1 MSSGKGAPLVVTIDG
16 PAASGKSSTA
26 TQVADRLGIRHVDS
40 GSLYRAVAAA
50 RLREGDAPDLWTEH
64 SVLDAARHVTLV
76 PGDVTFEPRI
86 DGDACEAEIRGDA
99 VTAVV
104 SLVAKMPHV
113 RSWVNATVR
122 ATSASHEIV
131 VDGRDM
137 GTAVFPEA
145 RLKVWLVAP
154 PEERAR
160 RRLLQRHGRAPT
172 APELEAETAELER
185 RDHRDRE
192 QSQPA
197 TDAVWVDTM
206 GISQDEQVGR
216 IVAMAEERR

>member
-1 MSSGKGAPLVVTIDG
+1 VPLVVTIDG

-40 GSLYRAVAAA
+40 GSLYRAVTAA
-50 RLREGDAPDLWTEH
+50 RLREGDAPDLWTEQ
-64 SVLDAARHVTLV
+64 SVLEAARRVTLV
-76 PGDVTFEPRI
+76 PGEVTFEPRI
-86 DGDACEAEIRGDA
+86 DGAACEAEIRGDA
-99 VTAVV
+99 VTALV

-113 RSWVNATVR
+113 RHWVNATVR
-122 ATSASHEIV
+122 ATSATHEIV

-160 RRLLQRHGRAPT
+160 RRLLQRNGRAPT
-172 APELEAETAELER
+172 GEELEAETAQLER

-192 QSQPA
+192 QTQPA

>member
-1 MSSGKGAPLVVTIDG
+1 VSSDKGVPLVVTIDG

-40 GSLYRAVAAA
+40 GSLYRAVTAA
-50 RLREGDAPDLWTEH
+50 RLREGDAPDLWTEQ
-64 SVLDAARHVTLV
+64 SVLDVARRVTIV
-76 PGDVTFEPRI
+76 PGDVSFESRI
-86 DGDACEAEIRGDA
+86 DGVACEAEIRGDA

-104 SLVAKMPHV
+104 SLVAQMPHV
-113 RSWVNATVR
+113 RRWVNTTVKAASAT
-122 ATSASHEIV
+122 HEIV

-172 APELEAETAELER
+172 PAELEAETAELER
-185 RDHRDRE
+185 RDLRDRE
-192 QSQPA
+192 QTQPA
-197 TDAVWVDTM
+197 RDAVWVDTM

-216 IVAMAEERR
+216 IVALAEGRR